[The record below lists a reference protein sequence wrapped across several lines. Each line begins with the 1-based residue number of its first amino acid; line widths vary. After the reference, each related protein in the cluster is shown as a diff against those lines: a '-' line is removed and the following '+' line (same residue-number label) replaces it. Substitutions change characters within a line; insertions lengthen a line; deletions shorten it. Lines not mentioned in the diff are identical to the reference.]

1 MHSVQLRNE
10 IVLRAPNRVG
20 LLADVTEHLYAKSV
34 NVLGI
39 RAYEE
44 GDEGVFLIFAENSR
58 LATEALETIPDSKIT
73 SASVIS
79 AEIPND
85 RGRLAAVSRALAD
98 ADIDVL
104 EIQMIAGEAPTAK
117 LVINTVDNVRALAAL
132 ENL

>member
-58 LATEALETIPDSKIT
+58 LAIEALETIPDAKLS

-79 AEIPND
+79 AEVPND
-85 RGRLAAVSRALAD
+85 RGQLAAVSRALSN
-98 ADIDVL
+98 ADIDVRQ
-104 EIQMIAGEAPTAK
+104 IQMIAGEAPTAK
-117 LVINTVDNVRALAAL
+117 IVLDTADNVRALAAL
-132 ENL
+132 QEL